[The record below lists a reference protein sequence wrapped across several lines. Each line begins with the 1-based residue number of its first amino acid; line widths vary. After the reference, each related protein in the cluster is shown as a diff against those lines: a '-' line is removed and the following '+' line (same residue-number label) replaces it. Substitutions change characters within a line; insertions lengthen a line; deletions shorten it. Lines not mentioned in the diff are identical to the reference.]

1 MILSENLYE
10 LTKNSF
16 NDENIY
22 NKENQDNI
30 FNSMNIK
37 KKKKSF
43 DNLAK
48 LDKLDK
54 IDKINVT
61 IIDNHAKEG
70 SSKKQKY
77 NDSLNFSYLINTDVK
92 FDNLL
97 CSYCI
102 NGDITN
108 TIFFIVNKG
117 VDPFKYN
124 ELYNTNPINLAFK
137 HGHLNIIKIIQKY
150 VYDKKIPYEFNFYC
164 PHWGT
169 KQLNPGDSNYQPRI
183 FQNLYNTITYAFW
196 SLELNKWVK
205 F

>member
-10 LTKNSF
+10 ITKNSYD
-16 NDENIY
+16 DENIY

-30 FNSMNIK
+30 FNLMNIK

-43 DNLAK
+43 DNLNK

-54 IDKINVT
+54 INGTIN
-61 IIDNHAKEG
+61 DNSAKELA
-70 SSKKQKY
+70 SKKIKY
-77 NDSLNFSYLINTDVK
+77 NDELDLSYKINTDVK

-108 TIFFIVNKG
+108 TIFLIVNKR

-124 ELYNTNPINLAFK
+124 ELYLTNPINLAFK

-164 PHWGT
+164 PHWET
-169 KQLNPGDSNYQPRI
+169 KQLNPGDLNYQPRI
-183 FQNLYNTITYAFW
+183 FQNLYNKITYAFW
-196 SLELNKWVK
+196 SLEMNKWVK

>member
-1 MILSENLYE
+1 
-10 LTKNSF
+10 
-16 NDENIY
+16 
-22 NKENQDNI
+22 
-30 FNSMNIK
+30 
-37 KKKKSF
+37 
-43 DNLAK
+43 
-48 LDKLDK
+48 
-54 IDKINVT
+54 V
-61 IIDNHAKEG
+61 
-70 SSKKQKY
+70 
-77 NDSLNFSYLINTDVK
+77 
-92 FDNLL
+92 
-97 CSYCI
+97 
-102 NGDITN
+102 TN
-108 TIFFIVNKG
+108 TIFFILNKG

-137 HGHLNIIKIIQKY
+137 HGHLNIIKIVQKY

>member
-10 LTKNSF
+10 ITKNSYD
-16 NDENIY
+16 DENIY

-30 FNSMNIK
+30 FNLMNIK

-43 DNLAK
+43 DNLNK

-54 IDKINVT
+54 INGTIN
-61 IIDNHAKEG
+61 DNSAKELA
-70 SSKKQKY
+70 SKKIKY
-77 NDSLNFSYLINTDVK
+77 NDELDLSYKINTDVK

-102 NGDITN
+102 NGDVTN
-108 TIFFIVNKG
+108 TISLIVNKG

-124 ELYNTNPINLAFK
+124 ELYLTNPINLAFK

-164 PHWGT
+164 PHWET
-169 KQLNPGDSNYQPRI
+169 KQLNPGESNYQHRI
-183 FQNLYNTITYAFW
+183 FQNLFNTITYAFW
-196 SLELNKWVK
+196 SFELNKWVK

>member
-1 MILSENLYE
+1 MMFSEYLY
-10 LTKNSF
+10 K
-16 NDENIY
+16 DENIY
-22 NKENQDNI
+22 NDENQENI
-30 FNSMNIK
+30 FISTNIK
-37 KKKKSF
+37 KKKCSF
-43 DNLAK
+43 DNLSNLDK

-54 IDKINVT
+54 TNIT
-61 IIDNHAKEG
+61 IIENPAKVVA
-70 SSKKQKY
+70 SKKQKY
-77 NDSLNFSYLINTDVK
+77 NDRLNFSYLINTDVK

-102 NGDITN
+102 NGDVTN
-108 TIFFIVNKG
+108 TISLIVNKG

-137 HGHLNIIKIIQKY
+137 HDHLNIIKIVQKY

-169 KQLNPGDSNYQPRI
+169 KQLNPGDLNYQPRI
-183 FQNLYNTITYAFW
+183 FQNLYNSITYAFW
-196 SLELNKWVK
+196 SLELNKWIQ

>member
-16 NDENIY
+16 NDENQ
-22 NKENQDNI
+22 ENI

-37 KKKKSF
+37 KKKNSF

-48 LDKLDK
+48 LDKLDN
-54 IDKINVT
+54 INE
-61 IIDNHAKEG
+61 NSSKEIT
-70 SSKKQKY
+70 SKKQKY
-77 NDSLNFSYLINTDVK
+77 NDALNFSYLINTDVK

-97 CSYCI
+97 CSYCV
-102 NGDITN
+102 NGDVTN
-108 TIFFIVNKG
+108 TIFLIVNKG

-137 HGHLNIIKIIQKY
+137 HGHLNIIKIVQKY

-169 KQLNPGDSNYQPRI
+169 QQLNPGESNYQPRI

>member
-10 LTKNSF
+10 ITKNSYD
-16 NDENIY
+16 DENIY
-22 NKENQDNI
+22 NKENQDKI
-30 FNSMNIK
+30 FNLMNIK

-43 DNLAK
+43 DNLNK

-54 IDKINVT
+54 INIT
-61 IIDNHAKEG
+61 ITDNPPKEET
-70 SSKKQKY
+70 SKKIKY
-77 NDSLNFSYLINTDVK
+77 NDALDLSYKINTDVK

-108 TIFFIVNKG
+108 TIFLIVNKR

-124 ELYNTNPINLAFK
+124 ELYLTNPINLAFK

-150 VYDKKIPYEFNFYC
+150 VYD
-164 PHWGT
+164 
-169 KQLNPGDSNYQPRI
+169 
-183 FQNLYNTITYAFW
+183 
-196 SLELNKWVK
+196 
-205 F
+205 

>member
-10 LTKNSF
+10 ITKNSYD
-16 NDENIY
+16 DENIY

-30 FNSMNIK
+30 FNLMNIK

-43 DNLAK
+43 DNLN
-48 LDKLDK
+48 KLDK
-54 IDKINVT
+54 INGTIN
-61 IIDNHAKEG
+61 DNSARELA
-70 SSKKQKY
+70 SKKQKY
-77 NDSLNFSYLINTDVK
+77 NEALNSAYIINTDVK

-108 TIFFIVNKG
+108 TIFLIVNKR

-124 ELYNTNPINLAFK
+124 ELYLTNPINLAFK

-164 PHWGT
+164 PHWET
-169 KQLNPGDSNYQPRI
+169 KQLNPGESNYQHRI
-183 FQNLYNTITYAFW
+183 FQNLFNTITYAFW
-196 SLELNKWVK
+196 SFELNKWVK

>member
-10 LTKNSF
+10 LTKNS
-16 NDENIY
+16 Y
-22 NKENQDNI
+22 NNENQENI

-37 KKKKSF
+37 KKKNSF

-48 LDKLDK
+48 LDKLDN
-54 IDKINVT
+54 INE
-61 IIDNHAKEG
+61 NSSKEIT
-70 SSKKQKY
+70 SKKQKY
-77 NDSLNFSYLINTDVK
+77 NDALNFSYLINTDVK

-97 CSYCI
+97 CSYCV
-102 NGDITN
+102 NGDVTN
-108 TIFFIVNKG
+108 TIFLIVNKG

-137 HGHLNIIKIIQKY
+137 HGHLNIIKIVQKY

>member
-16 NDENIY
+16 NDENQ
-22 NKENQDNI
+22 ENI
-30 FNSMNIK
+30 FNSTNIK
-37 KKKKSF
+37 KKNSF

-48 LDKLDK
+48 LDK
-54 IDKINVT
+54 IN
-61 IIDNHAKEG
+61 DNSTKES

-97 CSYCI
+97 CSYCV

-150 VYDKKIPYEFNFYC
+150 VYDKRIPYDFNFYC

-169 KQLNPGDSNYQPRI
+169 KQLNPGDLNYQPRI

>member
-10 LTKNSF
+10 ITKNSYD
-16 NDENIY
+16 DENIY

-30 FNSMNIK
+30 FNLMNIK

-43 DNLAK
+43 DNLNKLDK

-54 IDKINVT
+54 INGTIN
-61 IIDNHAKEG
+61 DNSAKELA
-70 SSKKQKY
+70 SKKIKY
-77 NDSLNFSYLINTDVK
+77 NDELDLSYKINTDVK

-108 TIFFIVNKG
+108 TIFLIVNKR

-124 ELYNTNPINLAFK
+124 ELYLTNPINLAFK

-164 PHWGT
+164 PHWET
-169 KQLNPGDSNYQPRI
+169 KQLNPGESNYQQRI
-183 FQNLYNTITYAFW
+183 FQIIHRLVSNISCRYIIHRI
-196 SLELNKWVK
+196 SI
-205 F
+205 

>member
-10 LTKNSF
+10 ITKNSYD
-16 NDENIY
+16 DENIY

-30 FNSMNIK
+30 FNLMNIK

-43 DNLAK
+43 DNLNK

-54 IDKINVT
+54 INGTIN
-61 IIDNHAKEG
+61 DNSAKELA
-70 SSKKQKY
+70 SKKIKY
-77 NDSLNFSYLINTDVK
+77 NDELDLSYKINTDVK

-108 TIFFIVNKG
+108 TIFLIVNKR

-124 ELYNTNPINLAFK
+124 ELYLTNPINLAFK

-164 PHWGT
+164 PHWET
-169 KQLNPGDSNYQPRI
+169 KQLNPGESNYQHRI
-183 FQNLYNTITYAFW
+183 FQNLFNTITYAFW
-196 SLELNKWVK
+196 SFELNKWVK